1 LLKNQ
6 KVTKSLHSAGTLALP
21 FDACVFQHHTSM
33 IADQRRDRIAAL
45 VAGSLMLASLIL
57 VLLLPSGTIL
67 SAAASDMLSE
77 FVSSRAYLAD
87 SLRHGYLPLW
97 NPYTY
102 AGQPFLGGF
111 ESAVLY
117 PLNLVFVVLP
127 LAQAINLSILL
138 HLVILGWGFERWAT
152 HRGLDPWAALLT
164 GFFVLPFSGAVFPHI
179 YAGHL
184 SNLCTMAWA
193 PWIFLGLEKW
203 TRGGNRRGLFM
214 ASAAICLQ
222 ILAGH
227 IQYFF
232 YTAVAAGIQALLLS
246 ITEPATRRRAIPAV
260 AISYLVGIALGAA
273 QLLPGLAAS
282 GEGMRQEKLEPPIA
296 AMFGFPPE
304 NFLTVIA
311 PGFFGSLS
319 TSSYWGRCYLWEM
332 LLFIGAVGPL
342 LILIALSGT
351 GPKRRVVILDLLVA
365 GLLLVLAL
373 GVHTPLFEI
382 LYRFAPGFGRFRGWS
397 KFSFQATLFLAMII
411 ATGVDVLLRRGEKI
425 RRTIAWIGLLAG
437 LITGGAGL
445 ALLFYPNGIA
455 GFFRFMA
462 TTHESYV
469 VPITSSLRP
478 DFIPQAGIHAGLSLG
493 LAGLILIAASVIL
506 IFQEKRPVLRW
517 GIPVLLL
524 AEMIG
529 FVAGQ
534 VTVSH
539 LSDAMSDHLRQFVAA
554 RPGDYRVLDI
564 PYPNNGFLLGAPD
577 FGGDNPAVLKRYAE
591 FIYFT
596 QMGNPDHVT
605 QVLPIR
611 APVPIYSMLRFRYAF
626 VRSAPGL
633 MVVESKSPPLPHLL
647 LISDNKVITGGR
659 DAIFAEMHNFDPGK
673 SVLLESEPEP
683 HPEPGATGTAR
694 LISDLP
700 NELVVEADTDKPT
713 LLLITDLYSR
723 DWHAE
728 PLPDST
734 QHAYH
739 LMPADYI
746 LRAVPLAAGHHHLRI
761 VYAPPAVPIGIG
773 ISVVAWVVWLG
784 LLVWSACRKVR
795 RQKEEGRSRK
805 LASSSVA

>member
-1 LLKNQ
+1 MN
-6 KVTKSLHSAGTLALP
+6 
-21 FDACVFQHHTSM
+21 F
-33 IADQRRDRIAAL
+33 DQRTGRIAAL
-45 VAGSLMLASLIL
+45 VAGSLMLASLVL

-67 SAAASDMLSE
+67 STAASDMLYE

-111 ESAVLY
+111 ESAVFY
-117 PLNLVFVVLP
+117 PLNLIFLCLP
-127 LAQAINLSILL
+127 LERAINLSILL
-138 HLVILGWGFERWAT
+138 HLVILGWGLERWAT
-152 HRGLDPWAALLT
+152 QRGLNPWAAVLT
-164 GFFVLPFSGAVFPHI
+164 GFFVMPFTGAVFPHV

-193 PWIFLGLEKW
+193 PWIFLGLETW
-203 TRGGNRRGLFM
+203 TRGGNRRGLFL

-232 YTAVAAGIQALLLS
+232 YTAVAAGTQSLLLS
-246 ITEPATRRRAIPAV
+246 IAESATRRRAIPAV
-260 AISYLVGIALGAA
+260 AISYLAGIALGAA

-282 GEGMRQEKLEPPIA
+282 GEGMRQEKLEHPIA
-296 AMFGFPPE
+296 AMFSFPPE

-311 PGFFGSLS
+311 RGFFGSLS

-351 GPKRRVVILDLLVA
+351 GPRRRVVILDLVVA
-365 GLLLVLAL
+365 GLLLVLAV
-373 GVHTPLFEI
+373 GVHTPVFEI

-397 KFSFQATLFLAMII
+397 KFSFQANLFLVMVM
-411 ATGVDVLLRRGEKI
+411 ATGVDVLLRRGKI
-425 RRTIAWIGLLAG
+425 PRTITWIGLLAG

-445 ALLFYPNGIA
+445 VLFFYPNGIDA
-455 GFFRFMA
+455 LVRFVAM
-462 TTHESYV
+462 THESYL
-469 VPITSSLRP
+469 VPITSSLQP

-493 LAGLILIAASVIL
+493 LAGLVLIAASVIL
-506 IFQEKRPVLRW
+506 IFQEKRPILRW
-517 GIPVLLL
+517 DIPVLLI

-529 FVAGQ
+529 FVVRQ
-534 VTVSH
+534 VTVCH
-539 LSDAMSDHLRQFVAA
+539 ISDAMSGDLRQFVAA
-554 RPGDYRVLDI
+554 HPGDYRVLDI

-577 FGGDNPAVLKRYAE
+577 FGGDNPAVLRRYAE

-596 QMGNPDHVT
+596 QMGDPDHVT

-626 VRSAPGL
+626 IRSGPGL
-633 MVVESKSPPLPHLL
+633 FVEESKTPPLPHLL
-647 LISDNKVITGGR
+647 LVSDHKVITGGR
-659 DAIFAEMHNFDPGK
+659 DAIFAEMHNVDPSK

-683 HPEPGATGTAR
+683 HPESGATGTAR
-694 LISDLP
+694 LVSDLP
-700 NELVVEADTDKPT
+700 NELVIEADTAKPT
-713 LLLITDLYSR
+713 LLLITDLYSH

-728 PLPDST
+728 ALPDSA
-734 QHAYH
+734 QQSYH

-746 LRAVPLAAGHHHLRI
+746 LRAVPLAAGHHHLRV
-761 VYAPPAVPIGIG
+761 VYAPPAVPVGIG
-773 ISVVAWVVWLG
+773 ISLVAWALWIGFLIWNWRCASKLKNQVHG
-784 LLVWSACRKVR
+784 PQRQR
-795 RQKEEGRSRK
+795 RSFGALSKASDEG
-805 LASSSVA
+805 